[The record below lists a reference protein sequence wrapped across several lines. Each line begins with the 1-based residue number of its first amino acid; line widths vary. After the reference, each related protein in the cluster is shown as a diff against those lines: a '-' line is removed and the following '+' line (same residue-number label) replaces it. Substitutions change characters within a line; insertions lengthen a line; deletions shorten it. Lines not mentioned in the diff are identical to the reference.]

1 MSLGGLPG
9 AVQGFAPEPISLES
23 ALECSHIGEVSTV
36 YGHAS
41 AEDDDHRLSGGE
53 IYEELDNTRGTT
65 EIRPLRLRAKLIRSL
80 ESYLARTA
88 ADLDERGEALASRRI
103 VLDQQREQLVEVE
116 TMLAENRRRVGADR
130 IDGKIEIELDT
141 LFGLLADR
149 YATPTEG
156 GHDFRR
162 TERHLALAATELSN
176 LEQRVV
182 ELLERLDATT
192 RSQPD
197 DLEREQSSSLLNE
210 LQVMLQERDHEVTRL
225 RGVVE
230 AREGELAQTAAS
242 LAALQ
247 SRLQKLF
254 EEFSARLAT
263 GT

>member
-1 MSLGGLPG
+1 M
-9 AVQGFAPEPISLES
+9 QGFAPEPVSLES

-41 AEDDDHRLSGGE
+41 AEDDDHRLRGGE
-53 IYEELDNTRGTT
+53 VYDELDNTRGTT
-65 EIRPLRLRAKLIRSL
+65 DIRPFRLRAKLVRSL

-88 ADLDERGEALASRRI
+88 ADLDERGEALVSRRS
-103 VLDQQREQLVEVE
+103 VLDQQREQLAEVE
-116 TMLAENRRRVGADR
+116 TVLAENRRRVGADR

-141 LFGLLADR
+141 LFGLLADCH
-149 YATPTEG
+149 ATPTEG

-162 TERHLALAATELSN
+162 AEHHLALAATGLSN

-182 ELLERLDATT
+182 ELLQRLDATS

-197 DLEREQSSSLLNE
+197 DLDREREQSSSLLND

-225 RGVVE
+225 REVVE
-230 AREGELAQTAAS
+230 AREEELAQTAAT

-247 SRLQKLF
+247 SRLQGLF
-254 EEFSARLAT
+254 EEFSARLVT

>member
-1 MSLGGLPG
+1 
-9 AVQGFAPEPISLES
+9 VQGFAPEPISLES
-23 ALECSHIGEVSTV
+23 DLECSHIGEVSAAV

-53 IYEELDNTRGTT
+53 VYDELDNTRGTT
-65 EIRPLRLRAKLIRSL
+65 EVRPLRLRAKLIRSL

-88 ADLDERGEALASRRI
+88 ADLDERGEALVSRGT
-103 VLDQQREQLVEVE
+103 VLDQQREQLAEVE
-116 TMLAENRRRVGADR
+116 AMLAENRRRVGADR

-162 TERHLALAATELSN
+162 TERHLALAATELSR

-182 ELLERLDATT
+182 EVLERLDATT

-197 DLEREQSSSLLNE
+197 DLDRGREQSSSLLNE
-210 LQVMLQERDHEVTRL
+210 LQVMLQERDHEVARL

-230 AREGELAQTAAS
+230 AREGELAQTAAT

-247 SRLQKLF
+247 AKLQGLF
-254 EEFSARLAT
+254 EEFSARLVT

>member
-1 MSLGGLPG
+1 
-9 AVQGFAPEPISLES
+9 
-23 ALECSHIGEVSTV
+23 V

-41 AEDDDHRLSGGE
+41 AEDDDHRLSGGAV
-53 IYEELDNTRGTT
+53 YDELDSARTT
-65 EIRPLRLRAKLIRSL
+65 EVRPLRLRAKLIRSL

-88 ADLDERGEALASRRI
+88 ADLDERGEALVSRGT
-103 VLDQQREQLVEVE
+103 VLDQQREQLAEVE
-116 TMLAENRRRVGADR
+116 AMLAENRRRVGADR

-162 TERHLALAATELSN
+162 TERHLALAATELSS

-182 ELLERLDATT
+182 EVLERLDATT

-197 DLEREQSSSLLNE
+197 DLDRGREQSSSLLNE
-210 LQVMLQERDHEVTRL
+210 LQVMLQERDHEVARL

-230 AREGELAQTAAS
+230 AREGELAQTAAT

-247 SRLQKLF
+247 AKLQGLF
-254 EEFSARLAT
+254 EEFSARLVT